1 MLFQRRNNYFCFIT
15 IKERN
20 FFMMCNFITHQ
31 IFCTLSF
38 TRKNKLLILIELDR
52 ILKSSDGPKPKNFD
66 FWVLKNHQLLS
77 NSQKQSIRNCL
88 PDLGGKSTCLLSR
101 VLVDHAKKFSVLQ
114 KEELQQCVWVNNR
127 GQIVAIDRRKR
138 WRIDCRKRQQDTTY
152 TVRAELGR
160 TSVTSLP

>member
-1 MLFQRRNNYFCFIT
+1 
-15 IKERN
+15 
-20 FFMMCNFITHQ
+20 MMCNFITHQ

-88 PDLGGKSTCLLSR
+88 PDLGGKSACLLSR

-114 KEELQQCVWVNNR
+114 KEELQQCEHTCISYFEIGN
-127 GQIVAIDRRKR
+127 QLLYLYFSK
-138 WRIDCRKRQQDTTY
+138 
-152 TVRAELGR
+152 
-160 TSVTSLP
+160 TSNQGLKLQLLEM

>member
-1 MLFQRRNNYFCFIT
+1 MTKGFLIKGITYYCFEGLRNKLIKDFWRNRAVFEIDQYYTILLLFQRRNNYFCFIT

-77 NSQKQSIRNCL
+77 NSQKQSICNCL
-88 PDLGGKSTCLLSR
+88 PDLGGKSACLLSR

-114 KEELQQCVWVNNR
+114 KEELQQ
-127 GQIVAIDRRKR
+127 
-138 WRIDCRKRQQDTTY
+138 
-152 TVRAELGR
+152 L
-160 TSVTSLP
+160 